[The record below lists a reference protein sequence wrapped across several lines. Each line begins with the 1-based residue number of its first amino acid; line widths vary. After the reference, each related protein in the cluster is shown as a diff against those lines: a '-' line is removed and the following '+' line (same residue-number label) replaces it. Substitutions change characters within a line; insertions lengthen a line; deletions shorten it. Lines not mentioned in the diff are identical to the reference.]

1 MAIPRTGV
9 TALGHAEE
17 LRSSKAASGGVARD
31 AAVHPCGVGKRRAGD
46 LPMRFLIL
54 VSHHDIV
61 IGARPGLAVKC
72 ES

>member
-1 MAIPRTGV
+1 MQLSTPA
-9 TALGHAEE
+9 
-17 LRSSKAASGGVARD
+17 
-31 AAVHPCGVGKRRAGD
+31 GVGKKRRAGD